1 MSTIC
6 PAIERARKKGIPVVL
21 FDRKTNTDNYTAYMG
36 ADNYGIGRMMGN
48 YVASRL
54 KGKGRIVEIKGLRGS
69 SPAIERHRGFLDAI
83 ARYPE
88 LHIVTACYADWARE
102 KATVRMDSLLRE
114 VEHIDCVFGHN
125 DERHRGRAK
134 PWCVQGAT
142 VASCM

>member
-1 MSTIC
+1 M
-6 PAIERARKKGIPVVL
+6 VL

-83 ARYPE
+83 ARYPRCA
-88 LHIVTACYADWARE
+88 HR
-102 KATVRMDSLLRE
+102 DSLLRRAGTRE
-114 VEHIDCVFGHN
+114 S
-125 DERHRGRAK
+125 HRADGQPFA
-134 PWCVQGAT
+134 
-142 VASCM
+142 

>member
-1 MSTIC
+1 
-6 PAIERARKKGIPVVL
+6 
-21 FDRKTNTDNYTAYMG
+21 MG

-69 SPAIERHRGFLDAI
+69 SPAIERHRGFLDVI

-114 VEHIDCVFGHN
+114 VEQIDCVFGPQRRNGTGGARSH
-125 DERHRGRAK
+125 GACRAR
-134 PWCVQGAT
+134 Q
-142 VASCM
+142 